1 MNIAEFSIKKNVIT
15 WVFTLL
21 LVVVGIRAF
30 NGLSRLEDPEFTIK
44 EAVVV
49 TPYPGASAEEVETE
63 VSNVIEKAVQE
74 LGQLEYV
81 QSRST
86 RGMSLIK
93 AKIRDRY
100 DKNSLPQ
107 VWDELR
113 RKVNDNQHQLPPG
126 AGPSIV
132 NDDFGDVYG
141 IFLAVTG
148 EGYTYAELWDYVD
161 LLQRELLLVQDVKKV
176 VVYGKQPEVVYVE
189 MSRGKMAQLGV
200 SQDHIYAALSAKNLP
215 ASAGRLE
222 LGDFLIPIS
231 PTGEFKSEQEFGDLL
246 ISGGG
251 SGRQVY
257 LRDVATIRR
266 GYADPPKQL
275 LRYDGM
281 PAIGIGISTIAGG
294 NVVTMGEAMDR
305 RLKELEPMAPVG
317 MEINVISLQSEA
329 VNTAIRGFVVSLLQ
343 AVAIVVVVLLFAM
356 GLRSGLIIGAVLF
369 ITILGTFIFM
379 DRWGVILER
388 ISLGALIIALG
399 MLVDN
404 AIVVTDGMKTRME
417 KGMDALSAAKEIV
430 GQTAIPLLGAT
441 VVAVL
446 AFAAIGTS
454 PDSTGEYCRSLF
466 QVILISLMLSW
477 VTAVT
482 ITPLLCKHFL
492 MPGKKPGGKDKAAK
506 DESKGDSKESE
517 KDAYAGG
524 FYRKYRTGLVFA
536 IKRRWV
542 TLAIVAGIF
551 LASMFAFGMVKQS
564 FFPDSTRPQFF
575 LDFYFAEGTR
585 IDETAS
591 RLEAAEEY
599 LRDLEGVTHVTTM
612 VGGQQLRFLLT
623 YAPEGEAACFGQIL
637 VDVEDF
643 KQIAGLEHK
652 VQGDLEAL
660 YPDAVVNFRK
670 FLLGPGEGGKIQ
682 MRLYGPDR
690 GVLRELAE
698 RARSIMLS
706 DPGAKSVRDEWREKV
721 MVVRPQIA
729 ESQARRAGI
738 DRPEIARAIE
748 AGFEGTRT
756 GVYREGEELLAIVAR
771 APESE
776 RINAD
781 ALHSLQIWSPVAG
794 AMIPLGQVVSGF
806 KTEWED
812 ANIWRR
818 DRTTMLKLHCD
829 AREEL
834 PSELFAR
841 IKPRIEEALGV
852 DIAAATGKD
861 PGPDPFEDH
870 KATTVKVKYADKL
883 PLKGLPGYYLAWGG
897 EAEDSARAQ
906 GALSK
911 SLPVFFAMMIVIV
924 IFLFNSIRKP
934 LVIWLTVPLALI
946 GVTWGLL
953 LTRQPFGFM
962 ALLGMLSLTGM
973 LVKNAIVL
981 VDEIEAQKGQGVDS
995 YNAIVNS
1002 GVSRLRPVGLAAAT
1016 TIMGMIPL
1024 LGDAFFVAMAV
1035 TIMAGL
1041 GFATLLTLVIVPV
1054 FYSIIFRVPSPKT

>member
-49 TPYPGASAEEVETE
+49 TPYPGASAAEVETE

-93 AKIRDRY
+93 AKIKDKY
-100 DKNSLPQ
+100 DKESLPQ

-113 RKVNDNQHQLPPG
+113 RKVNDNQNQLPPG

-148 EGYTYAELWDYVD
+148 EGYTYAELWDFVD

-176 VVYGKQPEVVYVE
+176 VVYGKQPEVIYVE
-189 MSRGKMAQLGV
+189 MSRSKMAQLGV
-200 SQDHIYAALSAKNLP
+200 SQDQIYAALSAKNLP
-215 ASAGRLE
+215 APAGRLE

-246 ISGGG
+246 ISGGR
-251 SGRQVY
+251 SARQVY

-275 LRYDGM
+275 LRYDGV
-281 PAIGIGISTIAGG
+281 PAIGIGVSTIAGG
-294 NVVTMGEAMDR
+294 NVVTMGEAMDK
-305 RLKELEPMAPVG
+305 RLRELEPMAPVG
-317 MEINVISLQSEA
+317 MEVKIISLQSEA

-356 GLRSGLIIGAVLF
+356 GLRSGLIIGAVLL

-379 DRWGVILER
+379 QRWGVILER

-417 KGMDALSAAKEIV
+417 RGMDALKAAKEIV
-430 GQTAIPLLGAT
+430 GQTALPLLGAT
-441 VVAVL
+441 IVAVL

-492 MPGKKPGGKDKAAK
+492 MPGKKAGRGKAGNGAVGAGSGPGAGKDPEVGAATAGSK
-506 DESKGDSKESE
+506 DP
-517 KDAYAGG
+517 YAGG
-524 FYRKYRTGLVFA
+524 FYRKYRTGLELA
-536 IKRRWV
+536 IRRRWI
-542 TLAIVAGIF
+542 TLIIVAAIF
-551 LASMFAFGMVKQS
+551 LASMFAFGLVKQS

-575 LDFYFAEGTR
+575 VDFYFPEGTR
-585 IDETAS
+585 ITETAG
-591 RLEAAEEY
+591 RLEAAEDY
-599 LRDLEGVTHVTTM
+599 LSDLEGVTHVTTM

-623 YAPEGEAACFGQIL
+623 YAPEGEASCFGQIL
-637 VDVEDF
+637 VDVDDF
-643 KQIAGLEHK
+643 KRIAGLEQQ
-652 VQGDLEAL
+652 VQRDLEEL
-660 YPDAVVNFRK
+660 FPDAVVNFRK

-682 MRLYGPDR
+682 LRLYGPDR
-690 GVLRELAE
+690 GVLRELAG
-698 RARSIMLS
+698 RAESIMAS

-721 MVVRPQIA
+721 LVVRPQIA
-729 ESQARRAGI
+729 ESQASRAGI
-738 DRPEIARAIE
+738 ERPEIARTLE

-756 GVYREGEELLAIVAR
+756 GVYREGEDLLAIVAR
-771 APESE
+771 SPEAE

-794 AMIPLGQVVSGF
+794 AMIPLGQVISAF
-806 KTEWED
+806 RTEWED

-852 DIAAATGKD
+852 DIAAITGKD
-861 PGPDPFEDH
+861 PGPEPFADLEA
-870 KATTVKVKYADKL
+870 KTIKVKYADKL
-883 PLKGLPGYYLAWGG
+883 PLKGLPGYYMAWGG

-911 SLPVFFAMMIVIV
+911 SLPAFFAMMIVIV

-1002 GVSRLRPVGLAAAT
+1002 
-1016 TIMGMIPL
+1016 
-1024 LGDAFFVAMAV
+1024 
-1035 TIMAGL
+1035 
-1041 GFATLLTLVIVPV
+1041 
-1054 FYSIIFRVPSPKT
+1054 

>member
-1 MNIAEFSIKKNVIT
+1 
-15 WVFTLL
+15 
-21 LVVVGIRAF
+21 
-30 NGLSRLEDPEFTIK
+30 
-44 EAVVV
+44 
-49 TPYPGASAEEVETE
+49 
-63 VSNVIEKAVQE
+63 
-74 LGQLEYV
+74 
-81 QSRST
+81 
-86 RGMSLIK
+86 
-93 AKIRDRY
+93 
-100 DKNSLPQ
+100 
-107 VWDELR
+107 
-113 RKVNDNQHQLPPG
+113 
-126 AGPSIV
+126 V

-148 EGYTYAELWDYVD
+148 EGYTYSELWDFVD

-176 VVYGKQPEVVYVE
+176 VVYGKQPEVIYVE
-189 MSRGKMAQLGV
+189 MSRSKMAQLGV
-200 SQDHIYAALSAKNLP
+200 SQDQIYAALSAKNLP

-222 LGDFLIPIS
+222 LGDYLIPIS

-251 SGRQVY
+251 SARQVY

-281 PAIGIGISTIAGG
+281 PAIGIGVSTVAGG

-305 RLKELEPMAPVG
+305 RLRELEPMAPVG
-317 MEINVISLQSEA
+317 MEIKIISLQSEA

-441 VVAVL
+441 IVAVL

-492 MPGKKPGGKDKAAK
+492 IPKKKSGTGKSVEAGADAGGGASENETSSKYAPKDP
-506 DESKGDSKESE
+506 
-517 KDAYAGG
+517 YAGG
-524 FYRKYRTGLVFA
+524 FYRKYRTGLELA
-536 IKRRWV
+536 IRRRWL
-542 TLAIVAGIF
+542 TLIIVAGIF

-575 LDFYFAEGTR
+575 LDFYFPEGMR

-591 RLEAAEEY
+591 RLEAAEGY
-599 LRDLEGVTHVTTM
+599 LRGLEGVKHVTTM

-637 VDVEDF
+637 VDVDDF
-643 KQIAGLEHK
+643 KLIAALEHE
-652 VQGDLEAL
+652 VQGDLEEL
-660 YPDAVVNFRK
+660 FPDAVVNFRK

-682 MRLYGPDR
+682 LRLYGPDR
-690 GVLRELAE
+690 GVLRELAG

-721 MVVRPQIA
+721 LVVRPQIA

-738 DRPEIARAIE
+738 ERPEIARTLE
-748 AGFEGTRT
+748 AGFEGTRA

-771 APESE
+771 APEAE

-806 KTEWED
+806 QTEWED

-829 AREEL
+829 ARREL

-852 DIAAATGKD
+852 DIAVISGKD
-861 PGPDPFEDH
+861 PGPDPFEGH
-870 KATTVKVKYADKL
+870 KATTIKVQYADKL
-883 PLKGLPGYYLAWGG
+883 PLKGLPGYYMAWGG

-1054 FYSIIFRVPSPKT
+1054 FYSIIFRVPSPPKT